1 MAPMMGVAAPQKPSR
16 GGVTTLVAGLLALVV
31 AGLAVGGSFGDVTR
45 YRNSYAGD
53 GDPSV
58 YATRA
63 TWWGYDNDGST
74 SPVEAEDVLSGL
86 TLVLAGVLLVVG
98 AVFAFVGARSRRSGP
113 VSGAR
118 SAISA
123 GVGVL
128 AGASL
133 LELFSVLEQMD
144 RYNKQ
149 ELDAGQSL
157 EFSAGLGLWLPLG
170 GVVVGIVAVVL
181 AHLGRGGADAR
192 VEPNTPRMG
201 FPAPY
206 GYRPQM
212 PMQQQQHA
220 PAASER
226 PTDVTVDDS
235 AITQRVNAETAS
247 GGTPSAPSSTE
258 APAAPAEPLGTTA
271 TSGPVAQSA
280 EAPAAPAQPASG
292 SPVTGPGAQ
301 SAAEAPAAPTS
312 AAPASVTPASPA
324 ATPPAPPAPVTGEE
338 LSPLQDLPAAPPAP
352 EPSSSDEQEKNR

>member
-63 TWWGYDNDGST
+63 TWWGYNNDGST

-181 AHLGRGGADAR
+181 AHLGRGRADAR

-212 PMQQQQHA
+212 PMPQQQHA

-235 AITQRVNAETAS
+235 AITQRVDAETAS

-258 APAAPAEPLGTTA
+258 APAEPLGTTA
-271 TSGPVAQSA
+271 TSAPATGPVAQSA
-280 EAPAAPAQPASG
+280 EAPATPAQPASD

-301 SAAEAPAAPTS
+301 SAAEAPA
-312 AAPASVTPASPA
+312 SVTPVSPA